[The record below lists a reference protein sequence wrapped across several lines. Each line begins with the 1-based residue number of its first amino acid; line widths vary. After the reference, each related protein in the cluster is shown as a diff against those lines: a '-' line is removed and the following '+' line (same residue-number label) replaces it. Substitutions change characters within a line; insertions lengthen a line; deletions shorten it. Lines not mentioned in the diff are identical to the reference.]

1 MSNANKA
8 SGNSGVRKNV
18 SSMINKGKGM
28 MKGSNKV
35 VMALVGLFVIIIIG
49 MIVYWVYNAIMKAS
63 DVDSINPIIIAGD
76 KHTKDMKPVHM
87 RLPVMANSNA
97 PNLSYTISFWVYV
110 ERWEK
115 IQKEKVFMYKGNKKD
130 KKDIQIKEE
139 NGDPI
144 EQFSMFLKKNTN
156 TLVVRTALLNNSTST
171 HQECNIHNFPLQKW
185 VHVGYVLDNRT
196 VDVYVNCKLERSCL
210 LASIPRLYGGK
221 LHVPKHDNSKT
232 NSNMYGKIASVRY
245 FSEALRPVDIVQ
257 ICNEGP
263 FATRGMKEGSTP
275 NNDESG
281 DDCPPSSIGKDSLQK
296 LKAALDGMD
305 LNSSPQTCE
314 DDSCNATVTTT
325 TTIDG
330 DSSSCSINTER
341 FRGFY

>member
-8 SGNSGVRKNV
+8 SGNSGVRKNM

-76 KHTKDMKPVHM
+76 KHTKDMKPVEM

-110 ERWEK
+110 ERWEN
-115 IQKEKVFMYKGNKKD
+115 QKEKVFMYKGND
-130 KKDIQIKEE
+130 KDIQIEEE
-139 NGDPI
+139 NGKEG
-144 EQFSMFLKKNTN
+144 EQFSMFLAKDTN
-156 TLVVRTALLNNSTST
+156 TLVVRTALLDSTKG

-210 LASIPRLYGGK
+210 LAGIPKLHGGK
-221 LHVPKHDNSKT
+221 LHVPNHDNGI
-232 NSNMYGKIASVRY
+232 NRNIYGKIASVRY

-281 DDCPPSSIGKDSLQK
+281 EDCPTSSIDKNSLQE
-296 LKAALDGMD
+296 LKSALNNMD
-305 LNSSPQTCE
+305 FDDLSPAC
-314 DDSCNATVTTT
+314 DDDTCNATVTTT
-325 TTIDG
+325 TTIDSSG
-330 DSSSCSINTER
+330 SSCSVEG

>member
-1 MSNANKA
+1 MTNANKA
-8 SGNSGVRKNV
+8 SGNSGVRKNM

-110 ERWEK
+110 ERWED
-115 IQKEKVFMYKGNKKD
+115 QKEKVFMYKGGKD
-130 KKDIQIKEE
+130 DTITE
-139 NGDPI
+139 NDTSPP

-156 TLVVRTALLNNSTST
+156 TLVVRTALLNNSPT

-210 LASIPRLYGGK
+210 LANIPKLHGGE
-221 LHVPKHDNSKT
+221 LHVPKHNNKP
-232 NSNMYGKIASVRY
+232 NSNSNIYGKIASVRY

-281 DDCPPSSIGKDSLQK
+281 DDCPPSSIITSKYKELKD
-296 LKAALDGMD
+296 ALDGINFED
-305 LNSSPQTCE
+305 NPQTC
-314 DDSCNATVTTT
+314 DDDACNATVTTT
-325 TTIDG
+325 TTTD
-330 DSSSCSINTER
+330 DSGSSCSVKVEP